1 MKARAL
7 ARRGGDVN
15 CGDLPDQATAQL
27 YLLPGDPFNLDGDGD
42 GVACASLPCPCS
54 EISGRSSDNAGSG
67 PVGGPPARFRGPV
80 VSVSDG
86 DTLSVRTPAGTVE
99 KIRMIGIDTPEVYGG
114 VECGGQEASAAM
126 KTMAR
131 GTVTVTA
138 DPTQD
143 RRDHYGRLL
152 AYISKG
158 RRDLGLVMVR
168 RGLASAYPYDGPFRH
183 YGAYRKAEQ
192 RARASG
198 TGSWKRCDIS
208 PPG

>member
-1 MKARAL
+1 MKAVTL

-15 CGDLPDQATAQL
+15 CGDFPDQATAQI
-27 YLLPGDPFNLDGDGD
+27 YLLAGDPFNLDGDGD
-42 GVACASLPCPCS
+42 GVACSSLPCPCS
-54 EISGRSSDNAGSG
+54 EAGGDPDGSG
-67 PVGGPPARFRGPV
+67 SSVGSTPTRFRGPV

-86 DTLSVRTPAGTVE
+86 DTLAVRTPAGVVE

-114 VECGGQEASAAM
+114 TECGGPEASAAM
-126 KTMAR
+126 KAMAR

-138 DPTQD
+138 DPTQA

-152 AYISKG
+152 AYVDRGS
-158 RRDLGLVMVR
+158 RDLGLTMVR
-168 RGLASAYPYDGPFRH
+168 RGLASAYPYDGPFRR
-183 YGAYRKAEQ
+183 YPAYRKAER
-192 RARASG
+192 RARAAR

>member
-1 MKARAL
+1 MRARAL
-7 ARRGGDVN
+7 ARAGGDVN

-42 GVACASLPCPCS
+42 GVACTSLPCPCAG
-54 EISGRSSDNAGSG
+54 ISGRSGENAGAG

-86 DTLSVRTPAGTVE
+86 DTLSVRTPSGTVE

-114 VECGGQEASAAM
+114 VECGGRQASAAM
-126 KTMAR
+126 KRLAV

-138 DPTQD
+138 DPTQK

-152 AYISKG
+152 AYVDRG
-158 RRDLGLVMVR
+158 HRDLGLAMVR
-168 RGLASAYPYDGPFRH
+168 RGLASAYPYDGPFRR
-183 YGAYRKAEQ
+183 YPAYRRAERKA
-192 RARASG
+192 RSSG
-198 TGSWKRCDIS
+198 TGSWRSCDIS